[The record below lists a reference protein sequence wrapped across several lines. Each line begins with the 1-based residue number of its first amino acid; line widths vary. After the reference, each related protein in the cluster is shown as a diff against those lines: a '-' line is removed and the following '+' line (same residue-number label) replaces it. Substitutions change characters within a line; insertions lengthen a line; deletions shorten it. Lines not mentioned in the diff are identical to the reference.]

1 MTLET
6 RLRISVVALFVDA
19 GEVLL
24 LHQMTLPEID
34 CWDLP
39 GGGIEPEESLE
50 EGLRREVQEE
60 TGITEFKIE
69 RLLTVTELFY
79 LMNDRQ
85 IHTVNIIYL
94 CSLAARPLQLI
105 SSDAEE
111 VGEKGIQW
119 LNIKQLRR
127 DRVSTRTWKALQAAD
142 LIAIREK
149 G

>member
-1 MTLET
+1 
-6 RLRISVVALFVDA
+6 
-19 GEVLL
+19 
-24 LHQMTLPEID
+24 
-34 CWDLP
+34 
-39 GGGIEPEESLE
+39 
-50 EGLRREVQEE
+50 
-60 TGITEFKIE
+60 
-69 RLLTVTELFY
+69 
-79 LMNDRQ
+79 
-85 IHTVNIIYL
+85 IYL